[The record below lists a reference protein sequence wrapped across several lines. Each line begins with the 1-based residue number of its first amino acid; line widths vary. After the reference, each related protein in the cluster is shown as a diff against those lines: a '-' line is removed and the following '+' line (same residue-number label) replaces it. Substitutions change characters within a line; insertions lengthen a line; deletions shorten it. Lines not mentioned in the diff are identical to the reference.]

1 MIMDFIPIVDRVAF
15 IAATLYDIFHVP
27 SSPYS
32 VLPYAYY
39 VSGFGEIMY
48 TGYYIEKHDL
58 WEELIHRILGLE
70 YRGSNELDKGTELI
84 RRIEIPFWKEIS
96 ESLVEIHPRVSRLY
110 RALKQD
116 IINTIRKVFGFQK
129 LFKRIYVIYG
139 FSPLPKS
146 LYGSMLYW
154 SNDYVIVSIYVNDM
168 HEPEKVIDIMIHEV
182 LHGLMRLNNIEL
194 RDDIEELLIDISC
207 PEGYLSKI
215 LGLSME
221 TKVDEI
227 AEKYEDL
234 AELASM
240 AISYYENKIYDE
252 DLDIIK
258 WITSY
263 INDRRLPII

>member
-1 MIMDFIPIVDRVAF
+1 MDLIPIVDQNAF
-15 IAATLYDIFHVP
+15 IVSTLYDIVHVP
-27 SSPYS
+27 SSPYT
-32 VLPYAYY
+32 VLPYAFYA
-39 VSGFGEIMY
+39 SGFGEVMY

-58 WEELIHRILGLE
+58 WKELIHRILGLE
-70 YRGSNELDKGTELI
+70 YRGSNELDKALELI
-84 RRIEIPFWKEIS
+84 KGIEIPFWNETS
-96 ESLVEIHPRVSRLY
+96 VLLVEIHTRVSRLY
-110 RALKQD
+110 IALKQD
-116 IINTIRKVFGFQK
+116 IINTVRKVFGFQK

-139 FSPLPKS
+139 FSPLPKN

-168 HEPEKVIDIMIHEV
+168 HEPEKIIDIMIHEV

-221 TKVDEI
+221 IKVDEI

-258 WITSY
+258 WVTSY

>member
-1 MIMDFIPIVDRVAF
+1 MDLIPIVDQDAF
-15 IAATLYDIFHVP
+15 IVSTLYDIVHVP
-27 SSPYS
+27 SSPYT
-32 VLPYAYY
+32 VLPYAFYA
-39 VSGFGEIMY
+39 SGFGEVMY

-58 WEELIHRILGLE
+58 WKELIHRILGLE
-70 YRGSNELDKGTELI
+70 YRGSNELDKALELI
-84 RRIEIPFWKEIS
+84 KGIEIPFWNETS
-96 ESLVEIHPRVSRLY
+96 VLLVEIHTRVSRLY
-110 RALKQD
+110 IALKQD
-116 IINTIRKVFGFQK
+116 IINTVRKVFGFQK

-139 FSPLPKS
+139 FSPLPKN

-168 HEPEKVIDIMIHEV
+168 HEPEKIIDIMIHEV

-221 TKVDEI
+221 IKVDEI

-258 WITSY
+258 WVTSY